1 MYLANSFMARLI
13 SYKSTHQDYFE
24 EAFQLAI
31 SEKQPYAWRAAWL
44 LWSIMDVNDPRI
56 QGYIN
61 DMTGVI

>member
-1 MYLANSFMARLI
+1 MISFMA
-13 SYKSTHQDYFE
+13 THPEVFE
-24 EAFQLAI
+24 EAIQLAI
-31 SEKQPYAWRAAWL
+31 SDKQPYSWRAAWL